1 MFFSVK
7 ELELRKAHFDV
18 ELPPGQ
24 LDFSDNQLKQTG
36 PLHAVGEAELVSPAL
51 GEIRI
56 QGFYTVAVNADC
68 DRCLEPAEFPIEKK
82 FNLFYQPESSQT
94 TAGETHLATGET
106 EIGFYEGEGL
116 ELNDVL
122 REQVLLD
129 LPMQRVCK
137 TDCKG
142 VCPYCGDNR
151 NTTTCNCQAVP
162 VDDRWSALKH
172 LTRE

>member
-24 LDFSDNQLKQTG
+24 LDFSDNYLKQAG
-36 PLHAVGEAELVSPAL
+36 PLRAAGDAEMFSPAL
-51 GEIRI
+51 GEIRVI
-56 QGFYTVAVNADC
+56 GSYTVTVNADC
-68 DRCLEPAEFPIEKK
+68 DRCLEPAEFPLEKD
-82 FNLFYQPESSQT
+82 FDLYYQPESSQT
-94 TAGETHLATGET
+94 TAGETHLAVGET
-106 EIGFYEGEGL
+106 EIGFYEGDGL

-137 TDCKG
+137 PDCKG
-142 VCPYCGDNR
+142 VCPYCGQNR
-151 NTTTCNCQAVP
+151 NTLDCSCQAVP
-162 VDDRWSALKH
+162 VDDRWSALKRF
-172 LTRE
+172 TQ